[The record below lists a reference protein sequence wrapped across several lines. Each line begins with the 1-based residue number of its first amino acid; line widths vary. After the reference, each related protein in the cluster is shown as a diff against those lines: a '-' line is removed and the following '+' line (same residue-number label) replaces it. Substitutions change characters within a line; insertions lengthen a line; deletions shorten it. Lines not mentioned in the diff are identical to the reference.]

1 MPGSILKAIFPV
13 IAYLCIGYI
22 AKRTKKF
29 DPSNSGIL
37 IGYVL
42 NISIPCMI
50 VLDMT
55 RQDMFKDLSKYI
67 EFFGGYLLVSFIVF
81 ITAYS
86 YARIVKRQNLLI
98 GSYFSAAASYSNTCM
113 IALPILAIMLP
124 VGGATY
130 GVTVT
135 VASAVS
141 VAPSS
146 SVIV

>member
-55 RQDMFKDLSKYI
+55 RQDMLKDLSKYI

-81 ITAYS
+81 VIAYS

-98 GSYFSAAASYSNTCM
+98 GS
-113 IALPILAIMLP
+113 
-124 VGGATY
+124 
-130 GVTVT
+130 
-135 VASAVS
+135 
-141 VAPSS
+141 
-146 SVIV
+146 

>member
-22 AKRTKKF
+22 AKQTKKF
-29 DPSNSGIL
+29 DPNNSGIL

-55 RQDMFKDLSKYI
+55 RQDMFKDLSKYA
-67 EFFGGYLLVSFIVF
+67 EFFGGYLLVSAIVF
-81 ITAYS
+81 AIAYS

-98 GSYFSAAASYSNTCM
+98 GSYFSAAAS
-113 IALPILAIMLP
+113 
-124 VGGATY
+124 
-130 GVTVT
+130 
-135 VASAVS
+135 
-141 VAPSS
+141 
-146 SVIV
+146 